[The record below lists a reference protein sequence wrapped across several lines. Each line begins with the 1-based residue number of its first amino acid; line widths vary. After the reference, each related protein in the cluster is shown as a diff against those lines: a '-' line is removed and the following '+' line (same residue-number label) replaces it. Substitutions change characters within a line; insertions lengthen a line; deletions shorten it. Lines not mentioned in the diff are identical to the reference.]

1 MMAAESSAKKDT
13 YNKILTKV
21 ALVSSQIEEER
32 KKSER
37 FRILLQGKIDSYK
50 KMNERAFEKLKAD
63 RLDRQKNIEKFI
75 D

>member
-1 MMAAESSAKKDT
+1 MMAAESAAKKET
-13 YNKILTKV
+13 YNKMLIRI

-50 KMNERAFEKLKAD
+50 KANEKAFEKLRTD
-63 RLDRQKNIEKFI
+63 RLEKQRNI
-75 D
+75 